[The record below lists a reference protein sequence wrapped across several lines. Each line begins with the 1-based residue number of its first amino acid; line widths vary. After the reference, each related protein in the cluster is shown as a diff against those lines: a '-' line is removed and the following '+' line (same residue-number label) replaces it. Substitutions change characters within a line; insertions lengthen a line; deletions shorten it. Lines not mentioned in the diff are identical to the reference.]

1 MCRFG
6 FIRCFKVFLTVHNP
20 NNVKKEADEDCFM
33 DCWIWD
39 QRYDLRLE
47 PIKLDILEVSVHTVC
62 EILGDWLPLIKFFI
76 IISLFLFHYIIDIF
90 VFYELVFVFMINSNT
105 VWSMIHIYI
114 FKEFIMK
121 NAIILNNTMR
131 GKLSLL
137 KGTVYGNNIW
147 LWGITSSCEE

>member
-1 MCRFG
+1 MYWKLFKIMCRFG

-20 NNVKKEADEDCFM
+20 NNVKKRKLTRIVLGIAEYG
-33 DCWIWD
+33 D

-76 IISLFLFHYIIDIF
+76 IISLFLFHYIIGIF

-105 VWSMIHIYI
+105 VWSMIHMYSR
-114 FKEFIMK
+114 
-121 NAIILNNTMR
+121 N
-131 GKLSLL
+131 LSRKMQL
-137 KGTVYGNNIW
+137 Y
-147 LWGITSSCEE
+147 